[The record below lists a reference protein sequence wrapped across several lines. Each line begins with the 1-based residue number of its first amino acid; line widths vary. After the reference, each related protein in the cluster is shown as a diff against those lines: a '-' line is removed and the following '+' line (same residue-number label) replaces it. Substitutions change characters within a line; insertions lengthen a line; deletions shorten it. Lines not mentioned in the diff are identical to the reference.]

1 MILEKLRR
9 KPEKEKIKIL
19 VVSTIIIMA
28 IVLFISW
35 FDFSNEQKNTKN
47 NGVSVFQLIKSIDTE
62 PIKNLFNFK

>member
-35 FDFSNEQKNTKN
+35 FDFSNEQENTEN
-47 NGVSVFQLIKSIDTE
+47 NGVSVFQLIKSINTE